1 MVVWGKI
8 LNFLTLAHSAFG
20 IILVAAHNDLA
31 MKGSGRRLGPSAA
44 AVNSLLAV
52 RPRLA

>member
-1 MVVWGKI
+1 MAVRGKI
-8 LNFLTLAHSAFG
+8 LNFPTLALSLVH

-31 MKGSGRRLGPSAA
+31 MKGQVVGLGLSVA

-52 RPRLA
+52 RPCLA